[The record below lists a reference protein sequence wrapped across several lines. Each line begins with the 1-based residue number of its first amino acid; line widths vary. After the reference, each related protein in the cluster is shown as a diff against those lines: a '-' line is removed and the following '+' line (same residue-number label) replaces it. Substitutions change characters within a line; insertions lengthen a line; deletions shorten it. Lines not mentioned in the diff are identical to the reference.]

1 MDTRTPRY
9 LQHAVKYANRM
20 MVKNNLDDNWSALCY
35 AREFLRRVKFAD
47 WICGIITIDL
57 SLDNANSDR
66 CCEYWNAGDTYT
78 ETIIAENGKAFVGS
92 WGDWYESAESEYCK
106 ENNVVRCSYCSEF
119 VPMAEG
125 TDWSK
130 LECECRHY
138 ANGSDIPDEGSQLE
152 NCDIVED
159 IDSHKMWLC
168 KERLPTH
175 ETKSRH
181 TLLFVKLEYL
191 DYHGKE
197 IVKELGKYCVSIVA
211 VNPSM
216 AGKQKAMQACE
227 SIGMDYDDEYRKL
240 PIDVRAMTLADYGIK
255 ATLWEQCGNSSDELL
270 TKANTELSLVHMLGG
285 FYLDKPQNALGS
297 TGWDFMRGDIL
308 AGLKTCKTPESD
320 IVRKMMGKQQ

>member
-1 MDTRTPRY
+1 MVQYLETPIIAAKRTPVPRY
-9 LQHAVKYANRM
+9 GIAADGYSLRSGAPSQY
-20 MVKNNLDDNWSALCY
+20 MVRLENNPRWY
-35 AREFLRRVKFAD
+35 RVMVWQF
-47 WICGIITIDL
+47 
-57 SLDNANSDR
+57 S
-66 CCEYWNAGDTYT
+66 NAGTAFIRIKGIPYVLRN
-78 ETIIAENGKAFVGS
+78 EAEIAIL
-92 WGDWYESAESEYCK
+92 AEQSQYGNCPALVDMTDNEYCDD
-106 ENNVVRCSYCSEF
+106 CQSF
-119 VPMAEG
+119 
-125 TDWSK
+125 
-130 LECECRHY
+130 ECECGHY
-138 ANGSDIPDEGSQLE
+138 ADGSDIPHEGSQLE

-168 KERLPTH
+168 KQRLPTH

-191 DYHGKE
+191 EYYGDD
-197 IVKELGKYCVSIVA
+197 IVKELGKYCVSIIA

-216 AGKQKAMQACE
+216 AGKQGAMQACE
-227 SIGMDYDDEYRKL
+227 SIGMDYDEYCQL
-240 PIDVRAMTLADYGIK
+240 PIAIRAMTLAEYGTK